1 MSLIPLMDRTGTIRF
16 WADRRTGWISDLNG
30 NIVAFISFDGVFRA
44 KAIAEQIGW
53 FEGNHI
59 RNRRGQVV
67 LIQPNAK
74 LDGVI
79 VPRAKKIPK
88 PPQLRL
94 PIGRPLLK
102 WLLPPPMKPRAFADF
117 ESLFDD
123 GSAQV
128 RAFEQQL
135 RRLANKP
142 HRFSEKGTRKQR
154 A

>member
-1 MSLIPLMDRTGTIRF
+1 MKLFPLIDRTGTIRF
-16 WADRRTGWISDLNG
+16 WADRRTGWISD
-30 NIVAFISFDGVFRA
+30 IVALISFDGVFRA

-79 VPRAKKIPK
+79 MPRAKKISK
-88 PPQLRL
+88 PPQLHL
-94 PIGRPLLK
+94 PIGCPLLK

-123 GSAQV
+123 GLAQI
-128 RAFEQQL
+128 RAFEEQL
-135 RRLANKP
+135 QRLANRP
-142 HRFSEKGTRKQR
+142 HRFSEKRARKR
-154 A
+154 TA